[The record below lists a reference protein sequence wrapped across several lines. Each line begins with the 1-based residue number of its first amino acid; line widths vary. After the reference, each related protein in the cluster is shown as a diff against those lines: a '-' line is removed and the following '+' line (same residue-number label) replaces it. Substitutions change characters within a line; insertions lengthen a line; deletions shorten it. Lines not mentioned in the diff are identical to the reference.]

1 MPRQLMPIS
10 TRWFQ
15 GAVLTYLIGFTVLI
29 VLAYLVYRDQP
40 PVPAKVSVG
49 GRVLFTRDD
58 VITGM
63 NVFQRY
69 GLMEY
74 GSVYGHGAY
83 LGPDF
88 TAEYLHITAQSL
100 IRRYQ
105 DLPGG
110 CLSAQERV
118 AAGLHE
124 NRYYGAEDTLQW
136 SVARAGAHRTN
147 GRLLSL
153 RLFNQEPLSR
163 RESGLDLQSRRH
175 SQIGWVRSVKSVN

>member
-1 MPRQLMPIS
+1 
-10 TRWFQ
+10 
-15 GAVLTYLIGFTVLI
+15 
-29 VLAYLVYRDQP
+29 
-40 PVPAKVSVG
+40 
-49 GRVLFTRDD
+49 
-58 VITGM
+58 M

-88 TAEYLHITAQSL
+88 TAEYLHITAPSL

-110 CLSAQERV
+110 RLSAQERV
-118 AAGLHE
+118 AAELHE
-124 NRYYGAEDTLQW
+124 NRYNGAEDTLQW

-175 SQIGWVRSVKSVN
+175 SQIDSLLRLDGLDGAGQPPRKKLLSHQQLAARAAGRQHDHGWNRDLERHLDHRPSRRDRTHFLLL